1 MQCTQDGPLS
11 WLVESES
18 DPGVIHTVTLYKGDD
33 GRARG
38 YCDCEDFGFRHL
50 PKLRR
55 GGSLKANHCKHI
67 RAVVEELKWRAVE
80 VLVETFD
87 EGETE

>member
-11 WLVESES
+11 WLVESET
-18 DPGVIHTVTLYKGDD
+18 DPGIIHTVVLSKGQD
-33 GRARG
+33 GKATAW
-38 YCDCEDFGFRHL
+38 CDCEDYQFRHL

-55 GGSLKANHCKHI
+55 GGSMRANSCKHI
-67 RAVVEELKWRAVE
+67 KAVVEELKWRAVE

-87 EGETE
+87 EGESD